1 MEMKGESVI
10 AAFQM
15 LGVISVAYLHHPAM
29 FRHS

>member
-1 MEMKGESVI
+1 MEMIGGNVI

-15 LGVISVAYLHHPAM
+15 LGVISVAYLHQPAM